1 MSTTNKRR
9 QAQRRDF
16 LKGMAVAGGGVA
28 VVATTGTALADASRP
43 ELEGPVDDAGSDL
56 GYQET
61 AHVRQ
66 YYDKARF

>member
-16 LKGMAVAGGGVA
+16 LKGMAVAGGGAA
-28 VVATTGTALADASRP
+28 VVASTGVALADSGEGAT
-43 ELEGPVDDAGSDL
+43 GPVESPRGSQ
-56 GYQET
+56 GYRET